1 MQAQLLA
8 TFGVNDNNSAW
19 GIISKKDL
27 ETTVAT
33 QLNGLFYV
41 AAVGDLIY
49 LTATDGFA
57 ILEITEIANESI
69 KTKTIEKRIT
79 NGR

>member
-8 TFGVNDNNSAW
+8 TFGKNDKNSVW
-19 GIISKKDL
+19 EIVSKKDL
-27 ETTVAT
+27 ETAVTT
-33 QLNGLFYV
+33 QLDGLFYT

-69 KTKTIEKRIT
+69 KTKTIEKRKA
-79 NGR
+79 NG

>member
-1 MQAQLLA
+1 MQAQLLI
-8 TFGVNDNNSAW
+8 TFGKNNKNSVW
-19 GIISKKDL
+19 EIVSKKDL
-27 ETTVAT
+27 ETAVNT
-33 QLNGLFYV
+33 QLDGLFYI

-69 KTKTIEKRIT
+69 KTKTIEKRKA
-79 NGR
+79 NE

>member
-1 MQAQLLA
+1 MQAQLLT
-8 TFGVNDNNSAW
+8 TFGVKYNNSAW
-19 GIISKKDL
+19 EIVSKKDL
-27 ETTVAT
+27 ETAVNT
-33 QLNGLFYV
+33 QLDGLFYI

-69 KTKTIEKRIT
+69 KTKTIEKRKA
-79 NGR
+79 NE